1 VTVEPVKSRNAWSGR
16 VKAGVALCA
25 FAGVAIAM
33 GFVIYFGF
41 EQVGE
46 AFLAAGWQGLAAMTL
61 ASFAS
66 VFLCACAWHTLLLAP
81 IKNSLAVFYWARL
94 LRESA
99 GNILAVIPGAGEA
112 IAARELTFFG
122 MRSGPAAAS
131 TVVDV
136 TMEIVSQLFFTLIG
150 LAILAWEKPGEPLAL
165 WSLAGVALTAVAMVG
180 FIAAQRGG
188 LFHILQSM
196 PDRLGLTTAWDA
208 SDQSQ
213 SIHAGIEA
221 IYREPRRAI
230 YSAAVHLVGWTV
242 GAVEAWLALS
252 VMGYPLGFS
261 EVLVIES
268 LIFAIRT
275 IAFIVPWAAGV
286 QEGGYIAVGAIFGL
300 TPEVALGL
308 SLLKRARELL
318 TGVPTL
324 LVWQALEARRLLRQA
339 PQNAKNG

>member
-1 VTVEPVKSRNAWSGR
+1 MAVEPVKSRNAWSGR

-25 FAGVAIAM
+25 FTGVAFAI
-33 GFVIYFGF
+33 GFVIYFGLD
-41 EQVGE
+41 QVGD

-61 ASFAS
+61 AYLAS
-66 VFLCACAWHTLLLAP
+66 VVLCACAWHTLLLTP
-81 IKNSLAVFYWARL
+81 VKNSFAVFNWARL
-94 LRESA
+94 LRDSA
-99 GNILAVIPGAGEA
+99 GNILAVVPGAGEA

-122 MRSGPAAAS
+122 LRSGPAAAS

-165 WSLAGVALTAVAMVG
+165 WSLAGVAITAVAMVG

-188 LFHILQSM
+188 LFHMLQSL
-196 PDRLGLTTAWDA
+196 PDRLGLTAPWDA

-221 IYREPRRAI
+221 IYREPLRAVC
-230 YSAAVHLVGWTV
+230 SVLVHLIAWTV
-242 GAVEAWLALS
+242 GACEAWLVLS
-252 VMGYPLGFS
+252 FMGHPLGLS

-268 LIFAIRT
+268 LIFAIRS

-286 QEGGYIAVGAIFGL
+286 QEGGYVAVGALFGL
-300 TPEVALGL
+300 TPDVALGL

-324 LVWQALEARRLLRQA
+324 LVWQALEARRLMQQA
-339 PQNAKNG
+339 PNAKNG